1 VAAPLSR
8 FTKQDTRFRL
18 REHDKMREMASVTT
32 TTSDHAGSR
41 TRFSVNPLMAAF
53 AGIIAADLASSF
65 ISWQIVQPGIS
76 LFGPTALT
84 IVIMGFTALSS
95 YFVLR
100 KRQSRKAQRTLGSFV
115 VVLCL
120 LPPIWTYFGVLQVS
134 IFLDS
139 SATRTAQ
146 ELIASKSTTCNI
158 VPIGSV
164 GRLRAPYEV
173 CATDYPGYG
182 YRVNFSTL
190 DNIRG
195 YAYIKGRSN
204 VSWFP
209 DQCAKHLSGNWW
221 VFNISINAANG
232 SCPMGL
238 PVNGS
243 G

>member
-1 VAAPLSR
+1 
-8 FTKQDTRFRL
+8 
-18 REHDKMREMASVTT
+18 MREMGVVTT
-32 TTSDHAGSR
+32 TASDQTKSG
-41 TRFSVNPLMAAF
+41 TMFSVNPLEATF
-53 AGIIAADLASSF
+53 VGIIFVDLALGF
-65 ISWQIVQPGIS
+65 TSWQIVQPGIS

-84 IVIMGFTALSS
+84 TVIMGFTALSS

-100 KRQSRKAQRTLGSFV
+100 KSQSRKAQRTLGSFV

-134 IFLDS
+134 ILLDS

-146 ELIASKSTTCNI
+146 ELIASKSTTCSI

-173 CATDYPGYG
+173 CARDFPGYG

-190 DNIRG
+190 DNSRG
-195 YAYIKGRSN
+195 YAYIKGRTN

-209 DQCAKHLSGNWW
+209 DQCAKPLFGDWW
-221 VFNISINAANG
+221 VFNTSINAANG